1 MSAFDPFRK
10 FAAGQSSTKA
20 DKLATSCALGERST
34 AQGHA
39 CAAAVAGVIRSRGR
53 GGGTA
58 ARRRGSDMAHSP
70 SYDAVLAT
78 SLKAAWQ
85 LDDVLAP
92 GQELDFSRNFLP
104 DSLVRTAELTSL
116 TADEQRAL
124 NHINAHEYLRL
135 FVIVEEF
142 IIPALL
148 DHSRTML
155 RRDPAA
161 LRAILNFAGE
171 EAKHIHLF
179 ERFEQ
184 AFIRQFPVRC
194 EMIGPSEAIGAEVL
208 RHRPLAVGLTVLMI
222 EWMTQVHYVD
232 SVRGDVDIDPLFKT
246 MLKHHWIEEAQH
258 AKLDRLLIDELA
270 EDLSDDELDASIDDF
285 LEIVE
290 FLDRG
295 LQAQA
300 GLNLDALER
309 LTGRTIEDR
318 QAIQAQQHQAAR
330 WTYLGSGIAH
340 RTFVATLEDISPR
353 GARRVAEA
361 ARVLHRQA

>member
-1 MSAFDPFRK
+1 
-10 FAAGQSSTKA
+10 
-20 DKLATSCALGERST
+20 
-34 AQGHA
+34 
-39 CAAAVAGVIRSRGR
+39 
-53 GGGTA
+53 
-58 ARRRGSDMAHSP
+58 MAHDP
-70 SYDAVLAT
+70 SYEAVLAT

-85 LDDVLAP
+85 LDDVLTP

-104 DSLVRTAELTSL
+104 ERLARTAELTSL

-135 FVIVEEF
+135 FVIAEEF

-148 DHSRTML
+148 DHSRNL
-155 RRDPAA
+155 LGRDPAG

-179 ERFEQ
+179 ERFER
-184 AFIRQFPVRC
+184 AFVRQFPVRC
-194 EMIGPSEAIGAEVL
+194 EMIGPSEAICAEVL

-232 SVRGDVDIDPLFKT
+232 SVRSDVDIDPLFKT
-246 MLKHHWIEEAQH
+246 MLKHHWIEESQH
-258 AKLDRLLIDELA
+258 AKLDRLVINELA
-270 EDLSDDELDASIDDF
+270 ADLSDEELDAAIDEF
-285 LEIVE
+285 LEIVA

-309 LTGRTIEDR
+309 LTGRTLGDR
-318 QAIQAQQHQAAR
+318 DAIQVQQHQAAR
-330 WTYLGSGIAH
+330 WTYIGSGITH

-353 GARRVAEA
+353 GAQRVAEA
-361 ARVLHRQA
+361 APVFS

>member
-1 MSAFDPFRK
+1 M
-10 FAAGQSSTKA
+10 
-20 DKLATSCALGERST
+20 
-34 AQGHA
+34 
-39 CAAAVAGVIRSRGR
+39 
-53 GGGTA
+53 
-58 ARRRGSDMAHSP
+58 
-70 SYDAVLAT
+70 LAT

-104 DSLVRTAELTSL
+104 ESLARTAELTSL
-116 TADEQRAL
+116 SADEQREL

-155 RRDPAA
+155 RGNPAG

-184 AFIRQFPVRC
+184 AFVRQFPVRC

-208 RHRPLAVGLTVLMI
+208 RHRPLAVGLTILMI

-258 AKLDRLLIDELA
+258 AKLDRLVIHELA
-270 EDLSDDELDASIDDF
+270 DGLSDDELDSAIDDF
-285 LEIVE
+285 LEIVA

-295 LQAQA
+295 LEAQA
-300 GLNLDALER
+300 ALNLDALER
-309 LTGRTIEDR
+309 LTGRTFDDRGAIE
-318 QAIQAQQHQAAR
+318 AQQHQAAR
-330 WTYLGSGIAH
+330 WTYLGSGIGH
-340 RTFVATLEDISPR
+340 RTFVATLEEISPS
-353 GARRVAEA
+353 GAKRVAEA
-361 ARVLHRQA
+361 ARVFSRSATD

>member
-1 MSAFDPFRK
+1 MV
-10 FAAGQSSTKA
+10 Q
-20 DKLATSCALGERST
+20 RS
-34 AQGHA
+34 
-39 CAAAVAGVIRSRGR
+39 
-53 GGGTA
+53 
-58 ARRRGSDMAHSP
+58 
-70 SYDAVLAT
+70 SYDTVLAT
-78 SLKAAWQ
+78 SLKAAWR

-92 GQELDFSRNFLP
+92 GQDLDFTRNFLP
-104 DSLVRTAELTSL
+104 ESLARTAELTGL

-124 NHINAHEYLRL
+124 NHINAHQYLRL

-155 RRDPAA
+155 RRDPAG

-184 AFIRQFPVRC
+184 AFVRQFPVRC

-208 RHRPLAVGLTVLMI
+208 RHDPLAVGLTILMI

-258 AKLDRLLIDELA
+258 AKLDNLVIHELAGDLGVDQRNAAIDE
-270 EDLSDDELDASIDDF
+270 F
-285 LEIVE
+285 LEIVA
-290 FLDRG
+290 FLDQG

-309 LTGRTIEDR
+309 LTGRTIQDR
-318 QAIQAQQHQAAR
+318 ESIQVQQHQAAR
-330 WTYLGSGIAH
+330 WTYLGSGMVH
-340 RTFVATLEDISPR
+340 PTFVATLEEISPA
-353 GARRVAEA
+353 GAERVAEA
-361 ARVLHRQA
+361 ARAFR

>member
-1 MSAFDPFRK
+1 MVHPS
-10 FAAGQSSTKA
+10 
-20 DKLATSCALGERST
+20 
-34 AQGHA
+34 
-39 CAAAVAGVIRSRGR
+39 
-53 GGGTA
+53 
-58 ARRRGSDMAHSP
+58 
-70 SYDAVLAT
+70 SYDRVLAT
-78 SLKAAWQ
+78 SLKGAWR

-104 DSLVRTAELTSL
+104 ESLARTAELASL

-124 NHINAHEYLRL
+124 NHINAHQYLRL

-155 RRDPAA
+155 RGNPAG

-184 AFIRQFPVRC
+184 AFVRQFPVRC
-194 EMIGPSEAIGAEVL
+194 ETIGPSEAIGAEVL
-208 RHRPLAVGLTVLMI
+208 RHRPLAVGLTILMI

-232 SVRGDVDIDPLFKT
+232 SVRGNVDIDPLFKT

-258 AKLDRLLIDELA
+258 AKLDKLVIDELA
-270 EDLSDDELDASIDDF
+270 ADLSGDELDAAIEGF
-285 LEIVE
+285 LEIVT

-309 LTGRTIEDR
+309 LTGRAFDDREAIEV
-318 QAIQAQQHQAAR
+318 QQHQAGR
-330 WTYLGSGIAH
+330 WTYLGSGMVH
-340 RTFVATLEDISPR
+340 PTFVATVEEISPA
-353 GARRVAEA
+353 GAERVAEL
-361 ARVLHRQA
+361 ARTFH